1 MTGSQRIGRLAHTL
15 TAFVGVATSVYLMEV
30 HAEIQAGIAAGGLC
44 NLGEGFQCAGAATS
58 EYATL
63 LGVPI
68 AALGFGFYVSAV
80 LVSAL
85 GWRPG
90 PRAVQIPDM
99 LSPLY
104 AGAVL
109 YSGFLAYV
117 SVTEIGSICPA
128 CAVLY
133 LVNALGLASVIA
145 WAQRAPWRSV
155 AALVGTVR
163 EWAPLA
169 ALPMAVVF
177 VLATGA
183 VSAWFAEVTPAAP
196 AGDDQG
202 SALSAGDE
210 DALRAPHAPAL
221 GPEDAPVVIVEFSD
235 FQCPF
240 CARLGETLKEVQAA
254 YPELVRV
261 EFRQFPLEFHEHARD
276 AALASLCA
284 DEQGKFWALHDA
296 FFANQ
301 RGLDLAGRERMARE
315 VGLDVD
321 IWRDCIARGPASGYV
336 DADRAAGAQL
346 GVTGT
351 PSFFIN
357 GQRFVGAKP
366 FDEIVGIVQ
375 EELREASN

>member
-1 MTGSQRIGRLAHTL
+1 MTGIQRIGRLAHTL
-15 TAFVGVATSVYLMEV
+15 TAFLGVVTSVYLMEV
-30 HAEIQAGIAAGGLC
+30 HAEIQAGVAAGGLC
-44 NLGEGFQCAGAATS
+44 NLGEGLQCAGAATS
-58 EYATL
+58 EYATI

-68 AALGFGFYVSAV
+68 AALGFGFYLSAV

-90 PRAVQIPDM
+90 PRAAQVPDM

-104 AGAVL
+104 AAAVL
-109 YSGFLAYV
+109 YSVFLAYV
-117 SVTEIGSICPA
+117 SVTQIGSICPA

-133 LVNALGLASVIA
+133 GVNALGLVSVIA
-145 WAQRAPWRSV
+145 WAKRPPWRSL
-155 AALVGTVR
+155 AALRGTVR

-177 VLATGA
+177 VLATAA
-183 VSAWFAEVTPAAP
+183 VTAWFAEVSPAP
-196 AGDDQG
+196 ARDGAEAT
-202 SALSAGDE
+202 ALSATDQQ
-210 DALRAPHAPAL
+210 ALRAAHAPAI
-221 GPEDAPVVIVEFSD
+221 GPQDAPVVIVEFSD

-240 CARLGETLKEVQAA
+240 CARLGATLKEVQAA
-254 YPELVRV
+254 YPQLVRV

-276 AALASLCA
+276 AAIAAICA
-284 DEQGKFWALHDA
+284 DEQALFWPLHDA

-301 RGLDLAGRERMARE
+301 RGLDLEGRERMARE
-315 VGLDVD
+315 VGLDVA
-321 IWRDCIARGPASGYV
+321 IWRDCIARGPAGSHV

-351 PSFFIN
+351 PSFFVN

-375 EELREASN
+375 QELRDASN